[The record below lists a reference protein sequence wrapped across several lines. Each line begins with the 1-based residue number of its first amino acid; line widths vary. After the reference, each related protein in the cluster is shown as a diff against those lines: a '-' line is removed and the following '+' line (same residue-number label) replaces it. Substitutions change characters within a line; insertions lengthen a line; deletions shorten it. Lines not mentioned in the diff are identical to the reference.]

1 MKNAPIKPGQLI
13 TGNFNDL
20 NEHKRNLRK
29 LELGEEIS
37 EKAHEISLLLIKK
50 DRPTIRIEQVEQ
62 EIIMLQEV
70 LIPLAAVPG
79 WVDLPLPCT
88 N

>member
-1 MKNAPIKPGQLI
+1 MINAPLKPGQLI
-13 TGNFNDL
+13 TGSFNDL
-20 NEHKRNLRK
+20 NEHKRNLRR
-29 LELGEEIS
+29 LELGEEIR

-70 LIPLAAVPG
+70 LRTLSAVPN
-79 WVDLPLPCT
+79 WVNLPLPGY